1 MSRSSERLA
10 DDGARRWWVVAG
22 LCAAAVCIVGLSTGS
37 SSPPLKRLA
46 ATGALVGAVDELPL
60 PGTLAPDLAQAS
72 APLLAKLGRTLE
84 DTATE
89 VPTEAAGPPTRR
101 STARPSRGLV
111 DESAPDGPVEQ
122 PPPATVE
129 VDQRVLVDE
138 DGVAIGVL

>member
-1 MSRSSERLA
+1 MSRSDEP
-10 DDGARRWWVVAG
+10 ARRWWVVAG
-22 LCAAAVCIVGLSTGS
+22 VCAAAVCIVGLSTGS

-46 ATGALVGAVDELPL
+46 ATGALVAAVGELPS
-60 PGTLAPDLAQAS
+60 PGTLAPDVAQAT

-84 DTATE
+84 HIATE
-89 VPTEAAGPPTRR
+89 VPTAAAGAVIRR
-101 STARPSRGLV
+101 RLARASQALV

-138 DGVAIGVL
+138 NGVAIGVL